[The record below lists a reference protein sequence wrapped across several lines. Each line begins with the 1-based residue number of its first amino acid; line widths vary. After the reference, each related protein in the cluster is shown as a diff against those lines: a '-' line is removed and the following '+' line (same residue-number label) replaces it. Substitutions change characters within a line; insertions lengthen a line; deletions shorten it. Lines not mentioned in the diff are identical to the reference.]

1 MRQRSAGW
9 KMFPEPTQS
18 EQPVP
23 TKNHYT
29 RWYMWLIYLALG
41 ALLVAGVSAL
51 VVSLM
56 VEDRQEDNFVT
67 SCYLAVLETQLD
79 ITVRHCQCIWDELRN
94 HYDADEITT
103 WLWGSTDPDRRFDDR
118 FIDDRFKRAGL
129 DCE

>member
-41 ALLVAGVSAL
+41 ALLVAGGL
-51 VVSLM
+51 RIGG
-56 VEDRQEDNFVT
+56 EPDGRGQTGRQFCN
-67 SCYLAVLETQLD
+67 QLLSS
-79 ITVRHCQCIWDELRN
+79 R
-94 HYDADEITT
+94 
-103 WLWGSTDPDRRFDDR
+103 P
-118 FIDDRFKRAGL
+118 
-129 DCE
+129 